1 MTDELETKIDQIIQA
16 KFAHILEDISF
27 RIDQAYDIVGRATGT
42 PSFGKVYAEDLNL
55 QDRHFITGYT
65 VTPNSP
71 IAGSIAW
78 VDLHIVYNGADQLI
92 TNANTANKY
101 AWWSPTTTPTV
112 LQSSNTK
119 PILAA
124 GEVLLFVNN
133 GGTPIVMLSDTNAS
147 LPKALADGAVDA
159 SAILANAVTQG
170 AIATGAIGSAQIG
183 ANAVTTP
190 AIATGAVV
198 AAGLG
203 ANAVTAA
210 AVANSAISRAAQFT
224 GGVVDATALGA
235 NAVTAVKL
243 ADGAVVRS
251 TQLTA
256 NVVDSAAIA
265 NNAVDTA
272 AIQANAVTSSTLAD
286 NAVARTAQLATN
298 VVTTAAIA
306 TGAVTDV
313 ELGTGAVIASKLSIL
328 RHVLY

>member
-1 MTDELETKIDQIIQA
+1 MQNDDLENKIEQILQD

-27 RIDQAYDIVGRATGT
+27 RIGQAYELIGRTGEVA
-42 PSFGKVYAEDLNL
+42 SFGKVFAEDLNL

-71 IAGSIAW
+71 GAGQIAW
-78 VDLHIVYNGADQLI
+78 LDLHIVYNGADNLI
-92 TNANTANKY
+92 TNGNTALKY

-159 SAILANAVTQG
+159 SAILANAVTSS
-170 AIATGAIGSAQIG
+170 AIMTGAVGSAQLG

-190 AIATGAVV
+190 AIATGAVTSV
-198 AAGLG
+198 GLG
-203 ANAVTAA
+203 ANAVTNTAIA
-210 AVANSAISRAAQFT
+210 TGAVASAQLGANAVTAVAVANSAISRASQFV
-224 GGVVDATALGA
+224 GGVVDASALGA
-235 NAVTAVKL
+235 NAVTSVKL
-243 ADGAVVRS
+243 ADGAVVR
-251 TQLTA
+251 TGQLT
-256 NVVDSAAIA
+256 S
-265 NNAVDTA
+265 
-272 AIQANAVTSSTLAD
+272 
-286 NAVARTAQLATN
+286 N

-306 TGAVTDV
+306 GGAVTAT